1 MKLKFPLLSCRFI
14 IGFVLQVSFRVI
26 EPNFLIRFQYKGF
39 QVFQFPNVINVLI
52 WGEILAFKSP
62 RFVKPY
68 LDNVIDKIDRKS
80 SLLIVAELI

>member
-1 MKLKFPLLSCRFI
+1 MTPAWLPSTAKQVSLIMKLKFPLLSCRFI

-52 WGEILAFKSP
+52 
-62 RFVKPY
+62 
-68 LDNVIDKIDRKS
+68 
-80 SLLIVAELI
+80 